1 MRGYLLI
8 FTSGIL
14 FFIIAVV
21 TVIHLM
27 SARALN
33 QQYRM
38 NQSYQ
43 AILDF
48 LSIQS
53 FVTYFVDENIEYIQ
67 LPQHLS
73 NEYALTNEVKGDG
86 SVDFIVHHQ
95 LTNRDVTFNIQ
106 KLNTQA
112 SQSTVD
118 NLLFSVG
125 NNSLTGV
132 QVSSPSQTHLVA
144 LRTVWYPHQP
154 LQQLTH
160 YGFIA
165 NDEESLVTVNASLGD
180 EYVLSSPQSST
191 NHHLNLYFSSLSDS
205 GAISIYLR
213 YSDGSIQNAHIE
225 Y

>member
-21 TVIHLM
+21 TVLHLM

-43 AILDF
+43 TILDN

-53 FVTYFVDENIEYIQ
+53 FVSYFVDKNIEFIQ
-67 LPQHLS
+67 LPPLLANEYSLS
-73 NEYALTNEVKGDG
+73 NQVIADG
-86 SVDFIVHHQ
+86 SVDFFVDHY
-95 LTNRDVTFNIQ
+95 LTNRQVSFNVQ
-106 KLNTQA
+106 KLSHQSSRSSVDLTQ
-112 SQSTVD
+112 
-118 NLLFSVG
+118 FSVG
-125 NNSLTGV
+125 NQSLNGV
-132 QVSSPSQTHLVA
+132 IVSAIPQTHLVA
-144 LRTVWYPHQP
+144 LRTVWYPHHSSQT
-154 LQQLTH
+154 LTH
-160 YGFIA
+160 YGFVGE
-165 NDEESLVTVNASLGD
+165 NEEEFVTVNAMVGD
-180 EYVLSSPQSST
+180 EFLLTSPRSST
-191 NHHLNLYFSSLSDS
+191 SHHLNLYFSSLPDG

-213 YSDGSIQNAHIE
+213 YSDGSIKNAHIE